1 MNNTPSWGRYSELRP
16 DDLAALRARAPAA
29 YLPWGGLTQHG
40 PHLPLGLDT
49 IIAEAIAERAVR
61 RTGGVLLPAMTW
73 PLALP
78 HSGESLGLSAATL
91 RAVLAESLAALARN
105 DWRVVVVISG
115 YYSPGHELLLI
126 DAAEQALA
134 SHNLLVLAVPPLA
147 LVDDEMLDHGALWE
161 SSVLLAL
168 RPDLINM
175 EALGPGPLDQLSGP
189 VLGRDPRGAASAS
202 LGNSVLN
209 LALERISG
217 AVERLLATGDPAPL
231 HALYARRRE
240 RYQSL
245 TARYGDNL
253 EALTAA
259 WWQEKRGGS
268 EAAPRLPESG

>member
-1 MNNTPSWGRYSELRP
+1 MNDTPSWGRYSELRP
-16 DDLAALRARAPAA
+16 DDLVALRARAPAA
-29 YLPWGGLTQHG
+29 YLPWGGLTLHG

-91 RAVLAESLAALARN
+91 RAMLAESLVALARN
-105 DWRVVVVISG
+105 GWRVVVVISG

-134 SHNLLVLAVPPLA
+134 DQRLLVLAVPPLA
-147 LVDDEMLDHGALWE
+147 LVDDDMLDHGALWE

-168 RPDLINM
+168 RPDLIKM
-175 EALGPGPLDQLSGP
+175 EALGSGPLDQLSSP

-259 WWQEKRGGS
+259 WWQGKRGGS
-268 EAAPRLPESG
+268 EAAPRSPE